1 MKKII
6 VCFGGIMAVSVLMG
20 IMLLSGHMG
29 AGLYVLFL
37 LLFTGAGT
45 GIYFCM
51 KEKRVMDYLTQEQ
64 RKRKAG
70 SGDSVVSWNEE
81 ENEKLSLIKKRM
93 EISYLQ
99 YQINPH
105 FLYNTL
111 DSIRSRALSDGQ
123 MEIARMTEILSRFFR
138 YCINSSDTLVTVQE
152 ELEHIRDYYYIQKYR
167 FEEKL
172 DMQIELE
179 DEETAALYLPKM
191 TLQPVV
197 ENAMVHG
204 LEKVDHKGEIRLLIY
219 RTQRKLV
226 IVVSDNGAGMSREEL
241 IRLNEKMD
249 NLYYEAGSRKGSRN
263 GVALNNTNVRLKMIF
278 GEESGIHYRS
288 MQGEGTEA
296 MITLP
301 AVDVFSRVKYEQRL

>member
-6 VCFGGIMAVSVLMG
+6 LCFGGILAAAVWMEIL
-20 IMLLSGHMG
+20 LLSGHTG
-29 AGLYVLFL
+29 LCLYVLFPF
-37 LLFTGAGT
+37 LFLCAGAG
-45 GIYFCM
+45 ICFCIR
-51 KEKRVMDYLTQEQ
+51 EKRIMDFLAQE
-64 RKRKAG
+64 RKKKKEN
-70 SGDSVVSWNEE
+70 SVVSWEE
-81 ENEKLSLIKKRM
+81 EEDKKLNLIKKRM

-111 DSIRSRALSDGQ
+111 DSIRSRALSDNQ
-123 MEIARMTEILSRFFR
+123 AEIAKMTEILSRFFR

-152 ELEHIRDYYYIQKYR
+152 ELEHIRDYYFIQKYR

-172 DMQIELE
+172 DMRIELE
-179 DEETAALYLPKM
+179 DEETGTLYLPKM

-197 ENAMVHG
+197 ENAMIHG
-204 LEKVDHKGEIRLLIY
+204 LEKVDHKGEIRLRVY

-226 IVVSDNGAGMSREEL
+226 IIVSDNGAGMDREEL
-241 IRLNEKMD
+241 IRLNEKLD
-249 NLYYEAGSRKGSRN
+249 NIYYKAGSKKGNRN
-263 GVALNNTNVRLKMIF
+263 GIALNNINVRLKMIF

-288 MQGEGTEA
+288 MPGEGTEA

-301 AVDVFSRVKYEQRL
+301 AVDVFARVKYEQHL